1 MRTAAFCAA
10 LALGVLAFGSAPT
23 WSVFTDASSSP
34 GNALAT
40 GTSFWFD
47 AHATGTAICAGTNRT
62 LSCVFGTQAQNVTL
76 TATFALTNKNGA
88 SNTFTVAV
96 VDGSGP
102 AGIGSL
108 VTAKF
113 STNNSS
119 TILAPGGTDTVN
131 VQLKTKN
138 NTTLGTYAGT
148 ILVTDTTTGRATSI
162 PLSVTVQ

>member
-10 LALGVLAFGSAPT
+10 VALSALAFGSTPT
-23 WSVFTDASSSP
+23 WSAFTDASANP
-34 GNALAT
+34 GNALVT

-47 AHATGTAICAGTNRT
+47 ARATGTAICAGTNRT
-62 LSCVFGTQAQNVTL
+62 AGCGFGTQPQNVTL
-76 TATFALTNKNGA
+76 TATFVLTNKNGA
-88 SNTFTVAV
+88 SNTFSLDV

-113 STNNSS
+113 STNNAS
-119 TILAPGGTDTVN
+119 TTLAPGGTDTVN

-148 ILVTDTTTGRATSI
+148 ILVTDTTTGRAASV